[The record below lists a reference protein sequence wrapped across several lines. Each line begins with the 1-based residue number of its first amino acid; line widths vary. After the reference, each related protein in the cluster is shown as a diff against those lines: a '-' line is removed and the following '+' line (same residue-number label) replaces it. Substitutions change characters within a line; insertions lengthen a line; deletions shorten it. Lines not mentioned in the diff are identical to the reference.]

1 MRQNPLRLAILTAA
15 AIVVMAATTLLW
27 GQQQQDI
34 ACVEQHFEGARFL
47 VCPLDT
53 RHHELRLADVGRD
66 GAPLRNF
73 RALEAFLGADA
84 ARVRFAMN
92 AGMFDARGEPIGLY
106 VENGSQ
112 QHRLNLANGPGNFH
126 LKPNGVFWQ
135 EADGAVHVATT
146 EAFAAREATPKYATQ
161 SGPMLVIDGALHP
174 RFAPDGDSHYIRNG
188 VGVRD
193 AHTAYFVI
201 SRDEVSFGRFARFF
215 RDGLN
220 CRNALFLD
228 GHVSS
233 LWAPQLNRQDRGPAL
248 GPMVVVLNRAQGS

>member
-1 MRQNPLRLAILTAA
+1 MRQSPLRLAILTAA
-15 AIVVMAATTLLW
+15 ALVVMAVTTLLW
-27 GQQQQDI
+27 GQQQHDM
-34 ACVEQHFEGARFL
+34 ACVEQSFENARFL

-53 RHHELRLADVGRD
+53 RRHELRLVENGHD
-66 GAPLRNF
+66 GAPLRSF
-73 RALEAFLGADA
+73 RALETFLGGDA

-92 AGMFDARGEPIGLY
+92 AGMFNGRGAPIGLY
-106 VENGSQ
+106 VENGAQ
-112 QHRLNLANGPGNFH
+112 KHRLNLAAGPGNFH

-135 EADGAVHVATT
+135 EEDGAVHVATS
-146 EAFAAREATPKYATQ
+146 EAYATRGAQPKYATQ

-193 AHTAYFVI
+193 ARTAYLVI

-215 RDGLN
+215 RDGLH
-220 CRNALFLD
+220 CRDALFLD

-248 GPMVVVLNRAQGS
+248 GPMVVVLNRPQGT